1 MDARSRAPI
10 GQMAGLGDPRTVVR
24 LAGLPSNPA
33 RALACALRTA
43 LRLRT
48 TPLLLRGGD
57 GGAEGLCFLPSGAA
71 RAAALAA
78 GHADILGVRVWISP
92 VGGGGAGS
100 EGDAAAAVAPPPER
114 GATIAG
120 MGSRVCAGPDCAR
133 RDREWAGVEG
143 RGDGA
148 RRSIEGAR
156 YRKICFGFFDDECG
170 RRGGTFGT
178 RPRRLCCAA
187 GWRWAVRDVGVRTR
201 AQCCARRASP
211 STMTRTRD
219 TTSLAWRRERAAAV
233 TMRARAVAS
242 AAAEAAVAVNAGA
255 SFERVSNSHQWRVE
269 GGACSLHACLPTSCI
284 PTTFRTC
291 HNCGPCLPRGWC
303 MQ

>member
-1 MDARSRAPI
+1 
-10 GQMAGLGDPRTVVR
+10 MAGLSDPRAVVR

-57 GGAEGLCFLPSGAA
+57 GGAEGLCFLPSCAA

-78 GHADILGVRVWISP
+78 GHADILGVRVRISP
-92 VGGGGAGS
+92 VGGEGAGS

-133 RDREWAGVEG
+133 RDREWARVEG
-143 RGDGA
+143 RGDGGGA
-148 RRSIEGAR
+148 RRPIEGAR

-187 GWRWAVRDVGVRTR
+187 AGWR
-201 AQCCARRASP
+201 
-211 STMTRTRD
+211 
-219 TTSLAWRRERAAAV
+219 
-233 TMRARAVAS
+233 
-242 AAAEAAVAVNAGA
+242 
-255 SFERVSNSHQWRVE
+255 
-269 GGACSLHACLPTSCI
+269 
-284 PTTFRTC
+284 
-291 HNCGPCLPRGWC
+291 
-303 MQ
+303 